1 MFFYRCIVFSFDV
14 GKDPFSWLA
23 GLNQQNKKKLSTL
36 GLYEM
41 RSFGQYDD
49 QNSGDNRRMF
59 PFPAE
64 LVLPL
69 CRCGRLF
76 DEYSATQTCEIRI
89 AIR

>member
-1 MFFYRCIVFSFDV
+1 
-14 GKDPFSWLA
+14 
-23 GLNQQNKKKLSTL
+23 
-36 GLYEM
+36 M
-41 RSFGQYDD
+41 RSFGQYDG